1 MIFSTD
7 AVAASL
13 GLRIAPRLFQRH
25 QRVGL
30 FLPGICSDYV
40 PKAIEAFNASDFEG
54 MILRRCLLNKMDNPS
69 SKVLKSKAQLG

>member
-1 MIFSTD
+1 MNSSSPLLIFSTEI
-7 AVAASL
+7 VANSL

-54 MILRRCLLNKMDNPS
+54 ILPTKKRKM
-69 SKVLKSKAQLG
+69 K